1 MNWTDI
7 QRPRD
12 KSRKIFTKPLMPSA
26 TDRAGITKV
35 KLYDCISI
43 WFETQQSKKHSLSTN
58 MYLRNFYKSPIG
70 ILGIFFIISD
80 PR

>member
-12 KSRKIFTKPLMPSA
+12 KSRKIFTKPLMLSA
-26 TDRAGITKV
+26 TGRAGITKL
-35 KLYDCISI
+35 KRYDCIHI
-43 WFETQQSKKHSLSTN
+43 GFETQQSKKHSLSRN
-58 MYLRNFYKSPIG
+58 MYLGIFYKSPIG